1 MDVSMKERL
10 VIHAG
15 GVIRIIAYVSGQP
28 PPDITWNRDS
38 GVVPPEAIVETTSIS
53 TSLVIK
59 NCTRKQQGVYSL
71 TAKNAGGEVKRTVL
85 VDVLGKQKYLDKY
98 LGKQVYLDICK
109 LNRIVEYFLVLLP
122 QMFRVQ
128 LVYLL

>member
-28 PPDITWNRDS
+28 APDITWNRDS
-38 GVVPPEAIVETTSIS
+38 GVVPSEAVVETTSIS

-71 TAKNAGGEVKRTVL
+71 TAKNAGGEVKRTVI
-85 VDVLGKQKYLDKY
+85 VDVLGKQEYS
-98 LGKQVYLDICK
+98 DICK
-109 LNRIVEYFLVLLP
+109 
-122 QMFRVQ
+122 
-128 LVYLL
+128 